1 MKTIIH
7 TVFSFLM
14 SKRLLTAFML
24 LFSVLSFSQAVVTE
38 IIPRRVAEN
47 GVITVIG
54 TGFTASHAD
63 SLDISGFSYDT
74 FYVSPNEIKI
84 EVQYH
89 SGTPGNELN
98 RTIGFGSDT
107 SISFDSGVNGD
118 ISYVYHKTIN
128 LNNNHEY
135 QVKEVYTNW
144 DKGDSNGNGLYDD
157 GFWRS
162 DWFDSSDNET
172 MPNANHDLLGFK
184 MRYNGKDIVFSTG
197 VQEDVLEA
205 NLTLFG
211 IADINDP
218 TEYISQEFRAYS
230 TNGVSGNPHS
240 GNFIAT
246 ADLIDGFEDS
256 RFYNENVTATV
267 LDVIIDGENG
277 LGMGTGITNF
287 NQSAEIKFYSG
298 NGNVGGLDDVPDLLI
313 TQIADPRGFDLYYY
327 ADVDGNVVGTPIK
340 LGISNSDS
348 NPKRLFE
355 WRLDLYRMDLSRSY
369 DLSTSAGGS
378 FGHTET
384 RPYRMVAFK
393 LDDFGITSSN
403 IGDIDVIN
411 VGAGGGSDMAFIAY
425 NKAAFDIKAPIVE
438 KAPLSRYICRFPM
451 NSDLNFEALGGV
463 EGGFTTDFEGLT
475 PAEEADIISNEAIN
489 YQWYKGYSAIDTE
502 TSTDF
507 TLLETLPQSFIEG
520 VIYKVRISNTYGAI
534 DVPFTVKDGG
544 IPFTWDNSAD
554 SGAGDWVKPSIYSEF
569 TIEDKDRNLVFSEDY
584 NKDVD
589 LVGCNCTVQPNKTVI
604 IPSERTLTLY
614 NEIIIEP
621 AIAEIK
627 DIDDVV
633 VVPAVPQ
640 GTFTLEDDASLVQI
654 NHENVENKGPIT
666 VKRKADDLQ
675 KYDYV
680 YWSSPVVNAPFT
692 AIPGTLKF
700 EWNTNEGVG
709 NWVAPATSSMS
720 TGRGYIARVPA
731 DGDYLATF
739 KGVPNNGDIDFP
751 VEKTSDSDGMDPEDT
766 HWNLIGNPYPS
777 SIDAEKFLTGNT
789 NIEGAVYLWKHEG
802 APSSIHDDPFYGSF
816 ALNYGNQYIAYNAT
830 GSSNPPTDE
839 IEVDEEYND
848 DLKIASGQGFFVKVT
863 DDTVPVTFTN
873 KMRYDEATLN
883 GYNNSGFYRDSE
895 DSSISIEKQLVWLNL
910 SNETNLAS
918 TALIGYVDG
927 ATEGKDRLY
936 DAYANSD
943 GFNLYSL
950 ISEEEKMV
958 IQGLPLPFVD
968 TNIVPLGLEL
978 LQNGIYNIAIAD
990 VRGSLFEAQEQDIYL
1005 EDTYTGEVHDLRVA
1019 PYTFT
1024 GEAGIF
1030 NDRFV
1035 LRYTPSISLSIDE
1048 VSNTNTY
1055 AYIND
1060 AMLFV
1065 RSSNTIKSVEVYDI
1079 NGKQI
1084 VSHMSNDNR
1093 DTFSTDFNFAKGV
1106 YIVAIKLDNG
1116 SIVTKKLIN

>member
-1 MKTIIH
+1 M
-7 TVFSFLM
+7 
-14 SKRLLTAFML
+14 
-24 LFSVLSFSQAVVTE
+24 
-38 IIPRRVAEN
+38 
-47 GVITVIG
+47 
-54 TGFTASHAD
+54 
-63 SLDISGFSYDT
+63 
-74 FYVSPNEIKI
+74 
-84 EVQYH
+84 
-89 SGTPGNELN
+89 
-98 RTIGFGSDT
+98 
-107 SISFDSGVNGD
+107 
-118 ISYVYHKTIN
+118 
-128 LNNNHEY
+128 
-135 QVKEVYTNW
+135 
-144 DKGDSNGNGLYDD
+144 
-157 GFWRS
+157 
-162 DWFDSSDNET
+162 
-172 MPNANHDLLGFK
+172 
-184 MRYNGKDIVFSTG
+184 
-197 VQEDVLEA
+197 
-205 NLTLFG
+205 
-211 IADINDP
+211 
-218 TEYISQEFRAYS
+218 
-230 TNGVSGNPHS
+230 
-240 GNFIAT
+240 
-246 ADLIDGFEDS
+246 
-256 RFYNENVTATV
+256 
-267 LDVIIDGENG
+267 
-277 LGMGTGITNF
+277 
-287 NQSAEIKFYSG
+287 
-298 NGNVGGLDDVPDLLI
+298 
-313 TQIADPRGFDLYYY
+313 
-327 ADVDGNVVGTPIK
+327 GTPIK
-340 LGISNSDS
+340 MYLKNSVNNLG
-348 NPKRLFE
+348 R
-355 WRLDLYRMDLSRSY
+355 WALDLYSLPSGADINTANPQSRTFK
-369 DLSTSAGGS
+369 DNETRLIKIIAFNLEDFDILTSDDIDSVQNINSVAGGS
-378 FGHTET
+378 
-384 RPYRMVAFK
+384 A
-393 LDDFGITSSN
+393 
-403 IGDIDVIN
+403 
-411 VGAGGGSDMAFIAY
+411 DMAFIAY
-425 NKAAFDIKAPIVE
+425 NQSAFDIKVPIAQPILPQFVC
-438 KAPLSRYICRFPM
+438 KADGTTGVTFTVNAGIDDGSGGMIDPPAGDDDLKLKYKWRKYNSELSGETSEDFTIT
-451 NSDLNFEALGGV
+451 NVHSGDLATYKIEIWNDTGGTIILPV
-463 EGGFTTDFEGLT
+463 TLSEGGT
-475 PAEEADIISNEAIN
+475 PYYWNGTAWS
-489 YQWYKGYSAIDTE
+489 S
-502 TSTDF
+502 
-507 TLLETLPQSFIEG
+507 P
-520 VIYKVRISNTYGAI
+520 YGA
-534 DVPFTVKDGG
+534 VVKKERGLVY
-544 IPFTWDNSAD
+544 T
-554 SGAGDWVKPSIYSEF
+554 GDYSQ
-569 TIEDKDRNLVFSEDY
+569 TGN
-584 NKDVD
+584 
-589 LVGCNCTVQPNKTVI
+589 LVGCDCKVAAGANVL
-604 IPSERTLTLY
+604 IPKGSEMMLY
-614 NEIIIEP
+614 NELTVEPEVAEVKELDEFGNEIIL
-621 AIAEIK
+621 
-627 DIDDVV
+627 VNH
-633 VVPAVPQ
+633 VPAA
-640 GTFTLEDDASLVQI
+640 TFTLENNASLVQI
-654 NHENVENKGPIT
+654 NDVENSGEIT

-968 TNIVPLGLEL
+968 TNTVPLGLEL

-1048 VSNTNTY
+1048 VSNTNTF
-1055 AYIND
+1055 AYIYD